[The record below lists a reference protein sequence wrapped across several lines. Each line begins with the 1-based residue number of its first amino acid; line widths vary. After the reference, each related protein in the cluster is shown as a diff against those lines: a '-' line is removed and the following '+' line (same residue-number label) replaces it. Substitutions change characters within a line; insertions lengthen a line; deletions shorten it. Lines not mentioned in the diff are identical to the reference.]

1 MEKARL
7 WLQRHPRWL
16 KTLAF
21 GSQQFSS
28 GTESQ
33 LPAKA
38 FWNIPSG
45 NLASSL
51 ERTTTLRN
59 GSNRITELNV
69 IIYFSQYCGPIPS
82 FKSIS
87 SLSEL
92 FGTLRTTR
100 IGPVYLHDTDLRLAL
115 NIKCPVSTHAQE
127 MVGSITIV
135 TTAISTIIK
144 IIVSTAI
151 PP

>member
-38 FWNIPSG
+38 FWNTPSG

-51 ERTTTLRN
+51 ERTTTLGN
-59 GSNRITELNV
+59 GSNRITEVNV
-69 IIYFSQYCGPIPS
+69 IIYFS
-82 FKSIS
+82 
-87 SLSEL
+87 
-92 FGTLRTTR
+92 
-100 IGPVYLHDTDLRLAL
+100 
-115 NIKCPVSTHAQE
+115 
-127 MVGSITIV
+127 
-135 TTAISTIIK
+135 
-144 IIVSTAI
+144 
-151 PP
+151 